1 VQEVFLNKN
10 CFLYDFSEAMAVL
23 LHEWGHIYGYDRSR
37 GFTDALT
44 EFIAT
49 IIKNRGIL
57 DVHEKEWQSNLIKIK
72 QERKDQTLEIDIA
85 SKIDNLTTEDKV
97 KIIKSIPE
105 DELFELLESNGIL

>member
-1 VQEVFLNKN
+1 MFRCIHQIEPSLRDKFKGAKYFIGESDEVIGELKDKKKWGAQEVFLNKKY
-10 CFLYDFSEAMAVL
+10 FLYDFSEAMAVL

-72 QERKDQTLEIDIA
+72 QERK
-85 SKIDNLTTEDKV
+85 
-97 KIIKSIPE
+97 
-105 DELFELLESNGIL
+105 